1 MPLST
6 KTRSVLA
13 ACTIAAIP
21 AVAIA
26 AETITYSYDSK
37 GRLLEVERSGTV
49 NDGVKAEYTL
59 DKADNRVLV
68 KVTGSPNNSP

>member
-1 MPLST
+1 MPLSM

-26 AETITYSYDSK
+26 AETITYTYDSK
-37 GRLLEVERSGTV
+37 GRLLKVERSGTV
-49 NDGVKAEYTL
+49 NNGVKSEYTL

-68 KVTGSPNNSP
+68 KVSGSPNSSP